1 MWKVSVT
8 DRPVFAATSAALAVA
23 SGNTAFTFTGFATAA
38 EGLWV
43 SGAASVPAIPD
54 PRWDTVTQS
63 FEVEAG
69 KGFSVN
75 VNVVT
80 GSTTASVVAEEDLVD
95 EYNKPLNLEA
105 RSLILYGEV
114 AKETAAVTTVGS
126 EANAIWSAMDAAT
139 ATAYPGF
146 SW

>member
-8 DRPVFAATSAALAVA
+8 DRPVFEATSTALPVA
-23 SGNTAFTFTGFATAA
+23 SGNTAFTFTGFSTAT

-43 SGAASVPAIPD
+43 AGTANQAIPD
-54 PRWDTVTQS
+54 PRWDTVTKS
-63 FEVEAG
+63 FELEAG

-75 VNVVT
+75 VNVALA
-80 GSTTASVVAEEDLVD
+80 TASVVAEEDLVD
-95 EYNKPLNLEA
+95 EYTKPLNLEA

-114 AKETAAVTTVGS
+114 ATLTPAVTTAPLV
-126 EANAIWSAMDAAT
+126 NAFWSALPAAT
-139 ATAYPGF
+139 TTVYPGF

>member
-23 SGNTAFTFTGFATAA
+23 SGNTAFTFTGFSSTT
-38 EGLWV
+38 EGAWV
-43 SGAASVPAIPD
+43 SGAAAVPAIPD
-54 PRWDTVTQS
+54 PRWDKVTKS

-75 VNVVT
+75 VNVAS
-80 GSTTASVVAEEDLVD
+80 STAAVVAEEDLVD
-95 EYNKPLNLEA
+95 EYSKPLNLEA

-126 EANAIWSAMDAAT
+126 EVNAKWGAIAAASAT
-139 ATAYPGF
+139 VYPGF

>member
-23 SGNTAFTFTGFATAA
+23 SGNTAFTFTGFSTAT
-38 EGLWV
+38 EGKWV
-43 SGAASVPAIPD
+43 SGAALVPAIPD

-75 VNVVT
+75 VNVA
-80 GSTTASVVAEEDLVD
+80 GSTAAVVAEEDLVD
-95 EYNKPLNLEA
+95 EYSKPLNLEA

-126 EANAIWSAMDAAT
+126 EVNAKWEAMGVAT

>member
-23 SGNTAFTFTGFATAA
+23 SGNTAFTFTGFSTAA
-38 EGLWV
+38 DGLWV
-43 SGAASVPAIPD
+43 SGAALVPAIPD
-54 PRWDTVTQS
+54 PRWDTVTKS
-63 FEVEAG
+63 FEAEAG

-80 GSTTASVVAEEDLVD
+80 GTTTASVVAEEDLVD
-95 EYNKPLNLEA
+95 EYSKPLNLEA

-126 EANAIWSAMDAAT
+126 EVNALWSALPIAT
-139 ATAYPGF
+139 ATVYPGF